1 MARAKKTVETPE
13 TPETAEQEAVCPGC
27 ADLAA
32 KLAETEAMTLKLS
45 SEAGVKSHL
54 ELVQV
59 ERDQARHE
67 ANEARKQ
74 LGEISNM
81 FEALKIELQNARSQ
95 NGNYVA

>member
-13 TPETAEQEAVCPGC
+13 TAETVVCPGC
-27 ADLAA
+27 ADLTA
-32 KLAETEAMTLKLS
+32 KLAETEAMKLKLS

-59 ERDQARHE
+59 ERDQARHD

-74 LGEISNM
+74 LGEISNQ
-81 FEALKIELQNARSQ
+81 FEALKIELQNAKSQ

>member
-1 MARAKKTVETPE
+1 MARAKKTVEAPE
-13 TPETAEQEAVCPGC
+13 TPGTAEQTAAYPGW
-27 ADLAA
+27 AELAA

-74 LGEISNM
+74 LGEISNQ
-81 FEALKIELQNARSQ
+81 FEALKIELQNAKAV